1 LKTASKTFKFSGYLQ
16 PLNGTLAYF
25 GLFIPDD
32 VLSEIAAKGR
42 QRVNGKINGYDF
54 DLAIQN
60 VKGGLRYFT
69 ISKALRKEA
78 KIALSDLINVEFY
91 LVDGSIVEMPEELI
105 AVLEQDEI
113 GNQIWQKLTAG
124 YQRSLIHYINSTKN
138 IDLRI
143 KRAIY
148 LVNKAKN
155 GDYNKLQK
163 Q

>member
-1 LKTASKTFKFSGYLQ
+1 MNTKSKIFKFSGHLQ
-16 PLNGTLAYF
+16 PLSGTLAYY

-32 VLSEIAAKGR
+32 VLSEIPAKGR
-42 QRVNGKINGYDF
+42 QRVNGKLNGHDF

-78 KIALSDLINVEFY
+78 KIALSDLIHAEFY
-91 LVDGSIVEMPEELI
+91 LVDGSIVELPEELI

-113 GNQIWQKLTAG
+113 GNEIWQKLSAG

-143 KRAIY
+143 KRSIY

-155 GDYNKLQK
+155 GDYNKIQK
-163 Q
+163 